1 VVLASTSGTL
11 AVSRTERVA
20 TEEDLPPI
28 DVVGRWPYYLSKIYE
43 ERLVLE
49 FGTRHQISV
58 VVLTPSLLL
67 GPGDERLSSTC
78 TVLKFLQRDLPAM
91 PNGGISFVDVRD
103 AAEVFV
109 AALDRGEV
117 GGKHLFGVNMTM
129 SEFFGRL
136 ERLSGVPAPRL
147 RLPSRMNVAGARLLE
162 KIAEARGREPALD
175 AASVDIAEHW
185 FWLDARKAERE
196 LGFAPRDPQETLQ
209 DTVLDLLARMPE
221 RQWPGTKGGWRTF
234 DGLTGRAGRATV
246 SPTGS
251 HSHPAKVGIEVGRV
265 RSPSLALRCNVDPP
279 TGSPESAG
287 RPPCRSSSSLHPARW
302 RPASPAWCS
311 AQRSSSRTSFYR
323 WRSCR
328 TSVDRRHHRSRVRQP
343 SSSAR
348 GRWNSH
354 GSRSVAGSRRTPSS
368 RHCAWATTVAGAWVS
383 VMR

>member
-1 VVLASTSGTL
+1 VNVTPRTILVTGATGFLGKAVVPRLTAAGHRVRMLGRSAPAPDLLAHGEFVQGDLADRSAVKRALAGADALYHLAGMVSFDPADGPAMYRLHVAGTRGLLEEIRARGGLERVVLASTSGTL
-11 AVSRTERVA
+11 AVSRTERLA

-49 FGTRHQISV
+49 FGSRHQISV
-58 VVLTPSLLL
+58 VVLNPSLLL
-67 GPGDERLSSTC
+67 GPGDERLSSTW

-117 GGKHLFGVNMTM
+117 GGKHLLGVNMTM

-185 FWLDARKAERE
+185 FWLDPRKAERE
-196 LGFAPRDPQETLQ
+196 LGFVARDAQETLQ
-209 DTVLDLLARMPE
+209 DTVLDLLSRMPE
-221 RQWPGTKGGWRTF
+221 RHWPGTKGR
-234 DGLTGRAGRATV
+234 LASLR
-246 SPTGS
+246 
-251 HSHPAKVGIEVGRV
+251 
-265 RSPSLALRCNVDPP
+265 RS
-279 TGSPESAG
+279 
-287 RPPCRSSSSLHPARW
+287 
-302 RPASPAWCS
+302 
-311 AQRSSSRTSFYR
+311 
-323 WRSCR
+323 
-328 TSVDRRHHRSRVRQP
+328 
-343 SSSAR
+343 
-348 GRWNSH
+348 
-354 GSRSVAGSRRTPSS
+354 
-368 RHCAWATTVAGAWVS
+368 
-383 VMR
+383 